1 MATLAGRL
9 EALALRALERIA
21 GAEGQTSAQIAPTK
35 DEKHGDYQC
44 NAALGLARKLGRNPR
59 ELATELA
66 REMQAL
72 DAAGLLAGAE
82 VAGPGF
88 LNLRLGQE
96 ALADSL
102 EHLERPEPSSGR
114 RVVVDYS
121 SPNIAKQM
129 HVGHLRSS
137 IIGDAICRVL
147 EHLGH
152 EVIRQNHVGDW
163 GTQFG
168 LLCAYLMDR
177 GDQAAGVDLGDLE
190 ALYRAAQALAEEDEA
205 FRERSR
211 QRVVALHQGDPETL
225 ATWRRIVDTSVD
237 HLHEVYH
244 QLGVGLTRQDMRGES
259 FYNPLLAPVVEE
271 LKARFPAG
279 SRPME
284 VVEDQ
289 GAVCVFLFDEAG
301 EPRFKNAQGEAQPL
315 LVRKSDG
322 AFLYPTTDLAAL
334 HFRIQEL
341 GADWLVYVTDSRQAL
356 HFQMFFQAAREAG
369 WVGDR
374 KLEHITFG
382 TVLGPDGKPLKT
394 RSGENV
400 KLSDLLEEAVE
411 RARRLVQETE
421 QDPARSRGFTAGEIE
436 EIARAVGIGA
446 VKYADLSQNRSSDY
460 VFSFDRMLAM
470 EGNTAPYLM
479 YAYARIRSIQRRAG
493 ELPVYPR
500 LILDE
505 PHERRLAM
513 HLARLGETLEQVVNG
528 WRLNLLCEYL
538 YNLSGLYMKFY
549 ENCPVLT
556 APSPEL
562 RVSRLGLCQA
572 TAEVL
577 KLGLG
582 LLGLEVVERM

>member
-1 MATLAGRL
+1 MTTLAAKL
-9 EALALRALERIA
+9 ESLTLRALERIV
-21 GAEGQTSAQIAPTK
+21 GQGCDLSAQIAPTR

-44 NAALGLARKLGRNPR
+44 NAALGLARRIGRNPR
-59 ELATELA
+59 ELAGDLA
-66 REMQAL
+66 REML
-72 DAAGLLAGAE
+72 DLDTGLLAGAE

-88 LNLRLGQE
+88 LNLRLRDQALVE
-96 ALADSL
+96 ALQGLGQPA
-102 EHLERPEPSSGR
+102 PASGR

-137 IIGDAICRVL
+137 IIGDSICRIL

-152 EVIRQNHVGDW
+152 EVLRQNHVGDW

-177 GDQAAGVDLGDLE
+177 GTEAGEVDLGDLE
-190 ALYRAAQALAEEDEA
+190 ALYREAQALAERDES

-211 QRVVALHQGDPETL
+211 QRVVALHQADSETL

-237 HLHEVYH
+237 HIHELYDRMG
-244 QLGVGLTRQDMRGES
+244 LLLTRQDMRGES
-259 FYNPLLAPVVEE
+259 FYNPLLAPVVED
-271 LKARFPAG
+271 LQTRFPAG

-284 VVEDQ
+284 VVQHE
-289 GAVCVFLFDEAG
+289 GAVCVFLYDAEG
-301 EPRFKNAQGEAQPL
+301 EPRFRNAQGEAQPL

-322 AFLYPTTDLAAL
+322 AFLYPTTDLAAV
-334 HFRIQEL
+334 RYRTGDL

-374 KLEHITFG
+374 QLEHVTFG
-382 TVLGPDGKPLKT
+382 TVLGPGGTPLKT
-394 RSGENV
+394 REGGNV
-400 KLSDLLEEAVE
+400 KLSDLLDEAVE
-411 RARRLVQETE
+411 RATRLIQANEEDPDRQRGFSPEEVQE
-421 QDPARSRGFTAGEIE
+421 
-436 EIARAVGIGA
+436 IAAAVGIGA

-460 VFSFDRMLAM
+460 VFSFDRMLAL
-470 EGNTAPYLM
+470 EGNTAPYLL

-493 ELPVYPR
+493 QLPDQP
-500 LILDE
+500 LLLLED
-505 PHERRLAM
+505 PHERRLAL
-513 HLARLGETLEQVVNG
+513 HLARLGETLDQVVSG

-538 YNLSGLYMKFY
+538 YGLSGLYMKFY
-549 ENCPVLT
+549 ENCPVLA
-556 APSPEL
+556 APTPQL
-562 RVSRLGLCQA
+562 RTSRLGLCGA

-577 KLGLG
+577 RVGLG
-582 LLGLEVVERM
+582 LLGLKVVERM

>member
-9 EALALRALERIA
+9 EALTLRALEQIV
-21 GAEGQTSAQIAPTK
+21 GDSEGLSAQIAPTR

-44 NAALGLARKLGRNPR
+44 NAALGLARRLGRNPR
-59 ELATELA
+59 ELSGELA
-66 REMQAL
+66 QAMLAL
-72 DAAGLLAGAE
+72 DETGLLRTAE

-88 LNLRLGQE
+88 LNLRVREE
-96 ALADSL
+96 ALKAALKGIGDPVRSA
-102 EHLERPEPSSGR
+102 GR

-137 IIGDAICRVL
+137 IIGDAICRIL

-152 EVIRQNHVGDW
+152 EVKRQNHVGDW

-168 LLCAYLMDR
+168 LLCAWLLDR
-177 GDQAAGVDLGDLE
+177 GVEDSRVDLGDLE
-190 ALYRAAQALAEEDEA
+190 ALYREAQALAERDEA

-211 QRVVALHQGDPETL
+211 ERVVALHQGDQPTRE
-225 ATWRRIVDTSVD
+225 TWRRIVGTSLE
-237 HLHEVYH
+237 HIGEVYER
-244 QLGVGLTRQDMRGES
+244 LGLSLTLADTRGES
-259 FYNPLLAPVVEE
+259 FYNPMLAGVVEE
-271 LKARFPAG
+271 LQVRFPAG

-289 GAVCVFLFDEAG
+289 GAVCVFLYDEEG
-301 EPRFKNAQGEAQPL
+301 QPRFKNAQGEPQPL

-334 HFRIQEL
+334 RYRVRDLE
-341 GADWLVYVTDSRQAL
+341 ADWLIYVTDSRQAL
-356 HFQMFFQAAREAG
+356 HFQMFFQTAREAG
-369 WVGDR
+369 WVGESL
-374 KLEHITFG
+374 LEHVTFG

-400 KLSDLLEEAVE
+400 KLAELLGEAVE
-411 RARRLVQETE
+411 RADRLVEDNE
-421 QDPARSRGFTAGEIE
+421 SDPARKRGFSADEKRD
-436 EIARAVGIGA
+436 IAEAVGIGA

-493 ELPVYPR
+493 ELPH
-500 LILDE
+500 E
-505 PHERRLAM
+505 PALTLEEAHERRLAM
-513 HLARLGETLEQVVNG
+513 HLARLDETLDQVVSG

-538 YNLSGLYMKFY
+538 YGLAGLFMKFY
-549 ENCPVLT
+549 ENCPVLG
-556 APSPEL
+556 APTPEQ
-562 RVSRLGLCQA
+562 RASRLDLCEKA
-572 TAEVL
+572 ARVL
-577 KLGLG
+577 KVGLE
-582 LLGLEVVERM
+582 LLGIRVVERM

>member
-1 MATLAGRL
+1 MATLATRL
-9 EALALRALERIA
+9 ETLTLRALEQIV
-21 GAEGQTSAQIAPTK
+21 GQDCELSAQIAPTR

-59 ELATELA
+59 ELAGDLA
-66 REMQAL
+66 RVMQEL
-72 DAAGLLAGAE
+72 DTDLLASAE

-88 LNLRLGQE
+88 LNLRLRDQALVGALQDLGQP
-96 ALADSL
+96 A
-102 EHLERPEPSSGR
+102 PPSGR

-137 IIGDAICRVL
+137 IIGDGICRVL

-152 EVIRQNHVGDW
+152 EVLRQNHVGDW

-177 GDQAAGVDLGDLE
+177 GAEAAEVDLGDLE
-190 ALYRAAQALAEEDEA
+190 ALYREAQALADQDES

-225 ATWRRIVDTSVD
+225 ATWHRIVDTSVD
-237 HLHEVYH
+237 HIHEVYDR
-244 QLGVGLTRQDMRGES
+244 LGLLLTREDMRGES

-271 LKARFPAG
+271 LQARFPAG

-284 VVEDQ
+284 VVQHE
-289 GAVCVFLFDEAG
+289 GAVCVFLSDPEG
-301 EPRFKNAQGEAQPL
+301 EPRFKNAQGEPQPL

-334 HFRIQEL
+334 RYRVRDLQ
-341 GADWLVYVTDSRQAL
+341 ADWLIYVTDSRQAL

-369 WVGDR
+369 WVGHR
-374 KLEHITFG
+374 QLEHVTFG
-382 TVLGPDGKPLKT
+382 TVLGPGGTPLKT
-394 RSGENV
+394 RAGGNV
-400 KLSDLLEEAVE
+400 KLSDLLDEAVE
-411 RARRLVQETE
+411 RATRLIQSNEE
-421 QDPARSRGFTAGEIE
+421 DPARQRGFSAEE
-436 EIARAVGIGA
+436 VQEIATAVGIGA

-493 ELPVYPR
+493 ELPSEPAV
-500 LILDE
+500 LLGD
-505 PHERRLAM
+505 PHERRLAL
-513 HLARLGETLEQVVNG
+513 HLARLGETLDQVVSG

-538 YNLSGLYMKFY
+538 YGLSGLYMKFY
-549 ENCPVLT
+549 ENCPVLA
-556 APSPEL
+556 APTPDS
-562 RVSRLGLCQA
+562 RASRLGLCAA

-577 KLGLG
+577 RVGLG
-582 LLGLEVVERM
+582 LLGLRVVERM